1 MPHLLDVP
9 RFPSP
14 DFAPPCSVLLPTAE
28 PNVPILLHCLPCQ
41 NACPVY
47 CLQFRARAWI
57 QHEQSLL
64 ESCPHPDDLCMP
76 VIGLVCA
83 RTLAFQHAAAWSLP
97 TSGRLRDARV
107 HHASGQTNT
116 NEAKRKSQ
124 NRQFSPT
131 QLPFSCMAANVLLFL
146 NLEAAIPQSLG
157 PGYRIRLSG
166 RPEIII
172 HRHQEKQ
179 EYLFLSTLFEKNAD
193 RHGCV
198 LQQV

>member
-76 VIGLVCA
+76 VIGLGCA

-97 TSGRLRDARV
+97 TSGRLRDARE

-124 NRQFSPT
+124 NRQFSYPNPTPQYT
-131 QLPFSCMAANVLLFL
+131 QLSFLFRAWL
-146 NLEAAIPQSLG
+146 
-157 PGYRIRLSG
+157 RTCCC
-166 RPEIII
+166 
-172 HRHQEKQ
+172 
-179 EYLFLSTLFEKNAD
+179 F
-193 RHGCV
+193 
-198 LQQV
+198 